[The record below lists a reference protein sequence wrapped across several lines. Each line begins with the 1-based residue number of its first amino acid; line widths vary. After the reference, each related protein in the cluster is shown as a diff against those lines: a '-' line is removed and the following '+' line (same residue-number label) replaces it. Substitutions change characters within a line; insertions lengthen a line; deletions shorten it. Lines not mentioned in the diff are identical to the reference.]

1 MEAIVS
7 FDGVEEMIAI
17 RGEARR
23 GEKVDGGCSGGSID
37 MRAQKDGRL
46 SEAAREVEVG
56 GGMKEKAAGR
66 R

>member
-23 GEKVDGGCSGGSID
+23 GEKVDGGCNGGSID
-37 MRAQKDGRL
+37 VRAQDGR
-46 SEAAREVEVG
+46 SSKAAREVEVV
-56 GGMKEKAAGR
+56 GGMKE
-66 R
+66 